1 MDRFLTWVETSTE
14 KALTKRKAKRAYNK
28 AKKRTF
34 LSETL
39 EWIDALVFGVFWV
52 IIFNQFLFQLF
63 LIPSPSMV
71 DTLLINDRVVVFKDQ
86 YGVEIYPAGPKIA
99 EENRRVQR
107 DDIITFYNPE
117 YNSKGPVFDIL
128 SQAIYMGTLSLI
140 NIDKNEDGTPAER
153 LYVKRAAGLGGD
165 NIYFNNGNVYIKAA
179 GTGEWVDEVKFRSD
193 NLLSTGPNRSV
204 DQSLY
209 PGLKAYARI
218 TAYNEAGIPIPS
230 ALIEDFKSVQNSE
243 YSYIFDYYEYS
254 REYSAAKASINPE
267 SLLAR
272 SDNAVYRTGIYVPEG
287 YVLPLGDN
295 RDNSQD
301 GRYFGPVDEKKVN
314 GRVVARF
321 WPLGRI
327 GLMTES

>member
-128 SQAIYMGTLSLI
+128 SQAIYMGTLSLV

-193 NLLSTGPNRSV
+193 NFLSTGPNRSV

-218 TAYNEAGIPIPS
+218 TAYNETGIPIPS
-230 ALIEDFKSVQNSE
+230 ALIEDFQSVQNSE
-243 YSYIFDYYEYS
+243 YSYLFDYYEYS

>member
-1 MDRFLTWVETSTE
+1 MDRFLTWVESSTE

-128 SQAIYMGTLSLI
+128 SQAIYMGTLSLV

-272 SDNAVYRTGIYVPEG
+272 SDNAVYRTGIFVPEG

>member
-1 MDRFLTWVETSTE
+1 
-14 KALTKRKAKRAYNK
+14 
-28 AKKRTF
+28 
-34 LSETL
+34 
-39 EWIDALVFGVFWV
+39 
-52 IIFNQFLFQLF
+52 
-63 LIPSPSMV
+63 
-71 DTLLINDRVVVFKDQ
+71 
-86 YGVEIYPAGPKIA
+86 
-99 EENRRVQR
+99 
-107 DDIITFYNPE
+107 
-117 YNSKGPVFDIL
+117 
-128 SQAIYMGTLSLI
+128 MGTLSLV

-230 ALIEDFKSVQNSE
+230 ALIEDFQSVQNSE

-301 GRYFGPVDEKKVN
+301 GRYFGPVNEKKVN

>member
-128 SQAIYMGTLSLI
+128 SQAIYMGTLSLV

-230 ALIEDFKSVQNSE
+230 ALIEDFQCVQNSE

-321 WPLGRI
+321 WPIGRI

>member
-128 SQAIYMGTLSLI
+128 SQAIYMGTLSLV

-230 ALIEDFKSVQNSE
+230 ALIEDFQIVQNSE

-301 GRYFGPVDEKKVN
+301 GRYFGPVNEKKVN

-321 WPLGRI
+321 WPIGRI

>member
-128 SQAIYMGTLSLI
+128 SQAIYMGTLSLV

>member
-117 YNSKGPVFDIL
+117 YNSKGPVFYIL
-128 SQAIYMGTLSLI
+128 SQAIYMGTLSLV

-179 GTGEWVDEVKFRSD
+179 GTGEWVDEDKFRSD

-218 TAYNEAGIPIPS
+218 TAYNEAGISIPS
-230 ALIEDFKSVQNSE
+230 ALIEDFQSVQNSE

-254 REYSAAKASINPE
+254 REYSDAKASINPE

>member
-128 SQAIYMGTLSLI
+128 SQAIYMGTLSLV

-230 ALIEDFKSVQNSE
+230 ALIEDFQIVQNSE

-321 WPLGRI
+321 WPIGRI

>member
-128 SQAIYMGTLSLI
+128 SQAIYMGTLSLV

-254 REYSAAKASINPE
+254 REYSDAKASINPE

>member
-86 YGVEIYPAGPKIA
+86 YGVEIYPAGPNIA

-128 SQAIYMGTLSLI
+128 SQAIYMGTLSLV

-179 GTGEWVDEVKFRSD
+179 GTGEWVDEDKFRSD

-218 TAYNEAGIPIPS
+218 TAYNETGIPIPS
-230 ALIEDFKSVQNSE
+230 ALIEDFQSVQNSE
-243 YSYIFDYYEYS
+243 YSYLFDYYEYS

>member
-128 SQAIYMGTLSLI
+128 SQAIYMGTLSLV

-179 GTGEWVDEVKFRSD
+179 GTGEWVDEDKFRSD
-193 NLLSTGPNRSV
+193 NLLSTGPNRNV

-218 TAYNEAGIPIPS
+218 TAYNETGIPIPS
-230 ALIEDFKSVQNSE
+230 ALIEDFQSVQNSE
-243 YSYIFDYYEYS
+243 YSYLFDYYEYS

>member
-128 SQAIYMGTLSLI
+128 SQAIYMGTLSLV

-165 NIYFNNGNVYIKAA
+165 NIYFNNGNVYIKDA

-301 GRYFGPVDEKKVN
+301 GRYFGPVNEKKVN

-327 GLMTES
+327 GLLTES

>member
-128 SQAIYMGTLSLI
+128 SQAIYMGTLSLV

-218 TAYNEAGIPIPS
+218 TAYNETGIPIPS
-230 ALIEDFKSVQNSE
+230 ALIEDFQSVQNSE

-301 GRYFGPVDEKKVN
+301 GRYFGPVNEKKVN

>member
-128 SQAIYMGTLSLI
+128 SQAIYMGTLSLV

-165 NIYFNNGNVYIKAA
+165 NLYFNNGNVYIKAA

-230 ALIEDFKSVQNSE
+230 ALIEDFQIVQNSE

>member
-128 SQAIYMGTLSLI
+128 SQAIYMGTLSLV

-193 NLLSTGPNRSV
+193 NFLSTGPNRSV

>member
-128 SQAIYMGTLSLI
+128 SQAIYMGTLSLV

-179 GTGEWVDEVKFRSD
+179 GTGEWVDEDKFRSD

-218 TAYNEAGIPIPS
+218 TAYNETGIPIPS
-230 ALIEDFKSVQNSE
+230 ALIEDFQSVQNSE
-243 YSYIFDYYEYS
+243 YSYLFDYYEYS

>member
-28 AKKRTF
+28 TKKRTF

-128 SQAIYMGTLSLI
+128 SQAIYMGTLSLV

-218 TAYNEAGIPIPS
+218 TAYNETGIPIPS
-230 ALIEDFKSVQNSE
+230 ALIEDFQSVQNSE

>member
-128 SQAIYMGTLSLI
+128 SQAIYMGTLSLV

-218 TAYNEAGIPIPS
+218 TAYNETGIPIPS
-230 ALIEDFKSVQNSE
+230 ALIEDFQSVQNSE
-243 YSYIFDYYEYS
+243 YSYLFDYYEYS

>member
-128 SQAIYMGTLSLI
+128 SQAIYMGTLSLV

-327 GLMTES
+327 GLLTES

>member
-128 SQAIYMGTLSLI
+128 SQAIYMGTLSLV

-243 YSYIFDYYEYS
+243 YSYIFDNYEYS

>member
-34 LSETL
+34 ISETL

-128 SQAIYMGTLSLI
+128 SQAIYMGTLSLV

-230 ALIEDFKSVQNSE
+230 ALIEDFQIVQNSE

-254 REYSAAKASINPE
+254 REYSDAKASINPE

-301 GRYFGPVDEKKVN
+301 GRYFGPVNEKKVN

>member
-128 SQAIYMGTLSLI
+128 SQAIYMGTLSLV

-230 ALIEDFKSVQNSE
+230 ALIEDFQSVQNSE

-321 WPLGRI
+321 WPIGRI

>member
-1 MDRFLTWVETSTE
+1 MDRFLTWVEVSTE
-14 KALTKRKAKRAYNK
+14 KSLTKRKAKRAYNK

-71 DTLLINDRVVVFKDQ
+71 DTLLVQDRVVVFKDQ
-86 YGVEIYPAGPKIA
+86 YGVEVYPAGPKIA
-99 EENRRVQR
+99 EDNRRVQR

-117 YNSKGPVFDIL
+117 YDSKGPVFDIL
-128 SQAIYMGTLSLI
+128 SQAIYMGTLSLV

-165 NIYFNNGNVYIKAA
+165 NIYFKDGNVYIKAA
-179 GTGEWVDEVKFRSD
+179 GTGEWVDETEFRSE
-193 NLLSTGPNRSV
+193 NFLSDGPNRSV

-218 TAYNEAGIPIPS
+218 TAFDEAGIAFSS
-230 ALIEDFKSVQNSE
+230 ALLEDFKKVQNSD

-254 REYSAAKASINPE
+254 REYNTAKACINPE
-267 SLLAR
+267 SLTQR
-272 SDNAVYRTGIYVPEG
+272 SDLAVYRTGIYVPED

-301 GRYFGPVDEKKVN
+301 GRYFGPVSESKVN

-327 GLMTES
+327 GLLTES

>member
-128 SQAIYMGTLSLI
+128 SQAIYMGTLSLV

-193 NLLSTGPNRSV
+193 NFLSTGPNRSV

-218 TAYNEAGIPIPS
+218 TAYNETGIPIPS
-230 ALIEDFKSVQNSE
+230 ALIEDFQSVQNSE

-321 WPLGRI
+321 WPIGRI

>member
-128 SQAIYMGTLSLI
+128 SQAIYMGTLSLV

-301 GRYFGPVDEKKVN
+301 GRYFGPVNEKKVN

>member
-1 MDRFLTWVETSTE
+1 MDKFLTWIENATE
-14 KALTKRKAKRAYNK
+14 RSLTKRKAKRAYNK

-71 DTLLINDRVVVFKDQ
+71 DTLLIGDRVVVFKDQ
-86 YGVEIYPAGPKIA
+86 YGVEVYPAGPKLS

-117 YNSKGPVFDIL
+117 YISKGPVFDIL
-128 SQAIYMGTLSLI
+128 FQAIYMGTLSLV

-153 LYVKRAAGLGGD
+153 LYVKRAAGLSGD

-179 GTGEWVDEVKFRSD
+179 GTGEWVDENTFREE
-193 NLLSTGPNRSV
+193 NLLSSGPNRSV

-218 TAYNEAGIPIPS
+218 TAFNEEGIS
-230 ALIEDFKSVQNSE
+230 VSSELIDDFKKIQDSD

-254 REYSAAKASINPE
+254 REYQSAKAAIAPD
-267 SLLAR
+267 SLSLR
-272 SDNAVYRTGIYVPEG
+272 SALAVYRTGIYVPEG

-301 GRYFGPVDEKKVN
+301 GRYFGPVPETKIN

-327 GLMTES
+327 GIFSEG

>member
-128 SQAIYMGTLSLI
+128 SQAIYMGTLSLV

-301 GRYFGPVDEKKVN
+301 GRYFGPVNEKKVN

-321 WPLGRI
+321 WPIGRI

>member
-1 MDRFLTWVETSTE
+1 
-14 KALTKRKAKRAYNK
+14 
-28 AKKRTF
+28 
-34 LSETL
+34 
-39 EWIDALVFGVFWV
+39 
-52 IIFNQFLFQLF
+52 
-63 LIPSPSMV
+63 MV

-128 SQAIYMGTLSLI
+128 SQAIYMGTLSLV

>member
-128 SQAIYMGTLSLI
+128 SQAIYMGTLSLV

-230 ALIEDFKSVQNSE
+230 ALIEDFQCVQNSE

>member
-14 KALTKRKAKRAYNK
+14 RSLTKRKAKKAYNK

-63 LIPSPSMV
+63 LIPSPSMEK
-71 DTLLINDRVVVFKDQ
+71 TLLVKDRVVVFKDQ
-86 YGVEIYPAGPKIA
+86 YGVELYPAGPKIA

-117 YNSKGPVFDIL
+117 YDSKGPVFDII
-128 SQAIYMGTLSLI
+128 SQAIYMGTLSLV
-140 NIDKNEDGTPAER
+140 NIDKKEDGTPAER

-165 NIYFNNGNVYIKAA
+165 NIYFKDGNVYIKAA
-179 GTGEWVDEVKFRSD
+179 GLGEWVDENEFRNENS
-193 NLLSTGPNRSV
+193 LSSGPNRSV
-204 DQSLY
+204 DSSLY
-209 PGLKAYARI
+209 SGLKAYARM
-218 TAYNEAGIPIPS
+218 TAFDEENIAIPS
-230 ALIEDFKSVQNSE
+230 ALLEDFQIVQKSE
-243 YSYIFDYYEYS
+243 YNYIFDYYEYS
-254 REYSAAKASINPE
+254 REYNSAKAAISPD
-267 SLLAR
+267 SLSNR
-272 SDNAVYRTGIYVPEG
+272 SQQAVYRVGIYVPDG

-301 GRYFGPVDEKKVN
+301 GRYFGPVSESKVN

-321 WPLGRI
+321 WPLGRV
-327 GLMTES
+327 GLTTEI

>member
-99 EENRRVQR
+99 EKNRRVQR

-128 SQAIYMGTLSLI
+128 SQAIYMGTLSLV

-230 ALIEDFKSVQNSE
+230 ALIEDFQIVQNSE

-321 WPLGRI
+321 WPIGRI